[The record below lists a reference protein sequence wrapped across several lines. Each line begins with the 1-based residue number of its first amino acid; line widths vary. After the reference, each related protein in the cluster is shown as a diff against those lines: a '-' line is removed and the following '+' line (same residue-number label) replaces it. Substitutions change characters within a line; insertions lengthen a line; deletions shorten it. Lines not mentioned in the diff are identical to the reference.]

1 MGGGLVV
8 KANWG
13 MLLFGIVVSVALYLT
28 GNHSSFIP
36 AFPPISA
43 LQLALLL
50 VGLGAFWVLISRI
63 IGSEARALPVW
74 LFLGATLV
82 LLLSFNMDWPIP
94 YRLFLL
100 TAIMVGLA
108 LISSSRIWVAMMV
121 VSATLFVPWMV
132 SGGYESFYASLPPL
146 YLPLAASLASASF
159 IPLLLYVQRIRA
171 RPRMHIGPW
180 VHFVAIGGVLILVAV
195 VSYSSG
201 VSVASETTRIG
212 TLQMATDRS
221 GAIQRVAD
229 SIEAEIDEISLQTGG
244 KNVTDT
250 AIELAAGGGFKVFLY
265 GPTGPEGE
273 DPTFVLGALPT
284 GAIVWPEEYYADG
297 YRSEREVL
305 NDYLI
310 NGIGVEDPIWHTW
323 GGPPVAKLIGDDDLS
338 VVLVSSHPFWW
349 GQAETGLFARRALD
363 AFYVWIYL
371 ALLFPLSLSLF
382 VQAKREDALTKAGE
396 EQERARVRQDV
407 HDRVTNRLSA
417 LAVESETVTVSRSGA
432 EEFNQGLPGVLRR
445 VVEELALISGPKR
458 QGELGSLVDTVSLL
472 SAERSGELGLSLDI
486 QIDEG
491 LNDVVLTRDETL
503 TLEAILGEA
512 IANASRHSGAG
523 KVSVSLR
530 SIGEGVIELEIADD
544 GAGFEVPA
552 DLSSLVEEG
561 HLGLGG
567 MERRM
572 KGMGGRLDVVSS
584 PGQGCRIIV
593 RWTNE

>member
-1 MGGGLVV
+1 MRANMGVILLGL
-8 KANWG
+8 A
-13 MLLFGIVVSVALYLT
+13 VSVALYLT
-28 GNHSSFIP
+28 GNTSPVLP
-36 AFPPISA
+36 ALPVISVIEST
-43 LQLALLL
+43 LLL
-50 VGLGAFWVLISRI
+50 VGLGAFWMLLTRI
-63 IGSEARALPVW
+63 TGHESHALVTW
-74 LFLGATLV
+74 LFLGAV
-82 LLLSFNMDWPIP
+82 LLMLFSFNTDWPIP
-94 YRLFLL
+94 YRLILL
-100 TAIMVGLA
+100 TAMLVGLA
-108 LISSSRIWVAMMV
+108 LIKTSRAWVAMMA
-121 VSATLFVPWMV
+121 VSATLFIPWMIGGGFQTYFATAAPTYMLV
-132 SGGYESFYASLPPL
+132 LGSLGSG
-146 YLPLAASLASASF
+146 SF
-159 IPLLLYVQRIRA
+159 IPLLMFIQRVRA
-171 RPRMHIGPW
+171 RPHTHFGPW
-180 VHFVAIGGVLILVAV
+180 IHFAAIGGVLILMAV

-201 VSVASETTRIG
+201 VAVSQETNRLG
-212 TLQMATDRS
+212 AAQMEVDRL
-221 GAIQRVAD
+221 GAINKVSE
-229 SIEAEIDEISLQTGG
+229 SIEAEMNRFSEDTGG
-244 KNVTDT
+244 QNILDVTS
-250 AIELAAGGGFKVFLY
+250 ELAAGGGFKILVFDLSGPDNE
-265 GPTGPEGE
+265 GPTL
-273 DPTFVLGALPT
+273 VLGA
-284 GAIVWPEEYYADG
+284 WPKGDIISPSEFYTAANKGEVAVVEEFLQG
-297 YRSEREVL
+297 R
-305 NDYLI
+305 
-310 NGIGVEDPIWHTW
+310 IGSLDPIFLHSW
-323 GGPPVAKLIGDDDLS
+323 GGSPVLKVIGDDDLA

-349 GQAETGLFARRALD
+349 GKAETDLFARRALD

-417 LAVESETVTVSRSGA
+417 LAVESETVVVSRSGA

-472 SAERSGELGLSLDI
+472 SAERAGELRLSLDI

-523 KVSVSLR
+523 KVSVSLH

-552 DLSSLVEEG
+552 DLSSMVDEG
-561 HLGLGG
+561 HLGLAG

-572 KGMGGRLDVVSS
+572 RGMGGQLDVVSS